1 MGKKNSKNNTIS
13 IINDNFFEEE
23 KANEIISSLNKKRKI
38 ELIDFLLLNVK
49 NISNKNKISKTTN
62 IANPVLEFEIDN
74 KKFKIIVISKDVLI
88 VLTMSID
95 NIKTYTKIS
104 NLQYEFED
112 INSKNYII
120 ENSNIISIIKL
131 IEDEFPFKK
140 FYEINPILDISSE
153 KKYIVDNDNEISI
166 GISVSK
172 ENIKT
177 SYYPGTPIIIKKAK
191 KKYLIGIIDMF
202 NHFYIFNQKELLDI
216 KTKLDIIEMKSKFTQ
231 IEKLNFSN
239 KSIDNNDMTYIFQF
253 NFNNLEYLNL
263 EKSEITK

>member
-1 MGKKNSKNNTIS
+1 M
-13 IINDNFFEEE
+13 
-23 KANEIISSLNKKRKI
+23 
-38 ELIDFLLLNVK
+38 
-49 NISNKNKISKTTN
+49 
-62 IANPVLEFEIDN
+62 
-74 KKFKIIVISKDVLI
+74 
-88 VLTMSID
+88 
-95 NIKTYTKIS
+95 
-104 NLQYEFED
+104 
-112 INSKNYII
+112 
-120 ENSNIISIIKL
+120 KL
-131 IEDEFPFKK
+131 ILFQIFHLK
-140 FYEINPILDISSE
+140 